1 VPRTPWAR
9 RTVPAPATDVMG
21 AELVVHDALDGAIG
35 LALAP
40 LSSHVTEVRDEFLA
54 TTTHDVLQPMTGIKV
69 GIQTARR
76 ELAGPSREIAKVD
89 RLLNR
94 AESEVDRLTA
104 LVTSLANASRIT
116 LGTISSWKL
125 KP

>member
-76 ELAGPSREIAKVD
+76 ELRGAISRHRE
-89 RLLNR
+89 
-94 AESEVDRLTA
+94 
-104 LVTSLANASRIT
+104 
-116 LGTISSWKL
+116 G
-125 KP
+125 

>member
-1 VPRTPWAR
+1 
-9 RTVPAPATDVMG
+9 
-21 AELVVHDALDGAIG
+21 
-35 LALAP
+35 
-40 LSSHVTEVRDEFLA
+40 
-54 TTTHDVLQPMTGIKV
+54 MTAIKV
-69 GIQTARR
+69 GIRTARQ
-76 ELAGPSREIAKVD
+76 ELAGPARDIAKVD